1 MKKFSTYNTYISIDL
16 CVWKPETGIKN
27 SGRIYTSVGNAKLD
41 LHLPVDYCTA
51 KKEMAKLMLRTGK
64 MPDVIGTRDEEMVM
78 YSLRAFL
85 D

>member
-1 MKKFSTYNTYISIDL
+1 MNKTCNTYISIEL
-16 CVWKPETGIKN
+16 CVWKPETGIKS
-27 SGRIYTSVGNAKLD
+27 SGRIYTSVENAKLD
-41 LHLPVDYCTA
+41 LHLPVDYRTA

-64 MPDVIGTRDEEMVM
+64 MPDVTGKDDPEMVM